1 LRLRAFVTPPH
12 PGPAVSHIP
21 ILPEIAQAHRQL
33 LDHHELQFDF
43 PEFHPTPPPQWLL
56 DLLKFL
62 AKIWPNMSFMGYVGW
77 GLVIIGALVIAF
89 LVGREI
95 YRQPWARK
103 RRSVDDAGASEWRP
117 ELEAARNLLREA
129 DLLASQGKYAEAV
142 HLILLRS
149 IEDIG
154 KHKPGLVRPAMTSR
168 EIGALRQLPS
178 AARTTFVTIMQIVE
192 RALFA
197 GLQIVAADFAQC
209 REAYERFA
217 FPGVWHGAAA

>member
-1 LRLRAFVTPPH
+1 VTPPH
-12 PGPAVSHIP
+12 SSPAVAHIP
-21 ILPEIAQAHRQL
+21 ISPELVRAHQKL
-33 LDHHELQFDF
+33 LEHHELQFDF
-43 PEFHPTPPPQWLL
+43 PEFHPNPPPQWLL
-56 DLLKFL
+56 DFLKFL
-62 AKIWPNMSFMGYVGW
+62 AKIWPNLSFLGYVGW
-77 GLVIIGALVIAF
+77 GVVIIGALVIAF
-89 LVGREI
+89 LIGREI

-103 RRSVDDAGASEWRP
+103 RRSRDEGNASEWRP
-117 ELEAARNLLREA
+117 AAEAARNLLREA
-129 DLLASQGKYAEAV
+129 DLLASEGRYAEAV

-154 KHKPGLVRPAMTSR
+154 EHKPGLVRPAMTSR
-168 EIGALRQLPS
+168 EIGALRQLPA

-217 FPGVWHGAAA
+217 FPGVWAGVAA